1 MVFKRIPKVPFELR
15 MLPVG
20 QLTPAPYNPRRAASS
35 QSPAYR
41 KLKTSLEEFGLVEPL
56 IWNEVTGHVVGG
68 HLRLRILRELGTKE
82 VPVSVVRL
90 TPAREKAL
98 NIVLNNREAQGRYDP
113 AKLADLLEELIDLP
127 ELHATGFDETTLR
140 NLRMDPLGDLAPID
154 NDPDR
159 VELTVVT
166 DSATYAAVEPRLDLL
181 VREFD
186 LETHVKRGA

>member
-1 MVFKRIPKVPFELR
+1 MKQVEGGR
-15 MLPVG
+15 
-20 QLTPAPYNPRRAASS
+20 
-35 QSPAYR
+35 
-41 KLKTSLEEFGLVEPL
+41 LV
-56 IWNEVTGHVVGG
+56 TDGCG
-68 HLRLRILRELGTKE
+68 ELGISD

-140 NLRMDPLGDLAPID
+140 NLRMDPLGDLAPVD
-154 NDPDR
+154 TDPDR

-166 DSATYAAVEPRLDLL
+166 DAATYAAVAPRLDAL